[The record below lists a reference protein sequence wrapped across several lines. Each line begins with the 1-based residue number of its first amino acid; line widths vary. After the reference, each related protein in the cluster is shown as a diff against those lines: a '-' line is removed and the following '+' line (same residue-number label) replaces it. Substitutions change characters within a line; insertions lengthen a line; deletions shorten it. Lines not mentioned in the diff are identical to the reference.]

1 MKKQL
6 ITAGIAA
13 AVGVTGLA
21 GIATVSAATDSST
34 GSDHMSS
41 LVSAIASKF
50 NLDKTKV
57 QAVFDEQHTKMQ
69 AERETQVKADVAQL
83 VKDGKLTQAQA
94 DAINAKRAELTKE
107 REANRAADRSAS
119 RDQMKTKMDAKRTE
133 LETWAKEQ
141 GIDTQYLRLVFGG
154 GRGHGPGGPGGM
166 RGDRDGDDSTS
177 TSSSSSSSS
186 TTTN

>member
-34 GSDHMSS
+34 KSDPMSS
-41 LVSAIASKF
+41 LVSAISSKF

-57 QAVFDEQHTKMQ
+57 QAVFDEQHTKMD
-69 AERETQVKADVAQL
+69 AERETEVKADVAQL

-107 REANRAADRSAS
+107 REANRATDQSTS
-119 RDQMKTKMDAKRTE
+119 RDGMKTKMDAKRTE
-133 LETWAKEQ
+133 LEAWAKEQ
-141 GIDTQYLRLVFGG
+141 GIDTQYLRYVMGG
-154 GRGHGPGGPGGM
+154 GRGHGGPGGM
-166 RGDRDGDDSTS
+166 RGDRDGDDSTAASS
-177 TSSSSSSSS
+177 TSSSS
-186 TTTN
+186 N

>member
-34 GSDHMSS
+34 GSGPMSS
-41 LVSAIASKF
+41 LVTAIASKF

-57 QAVFDEQHTKMQ
+57 QAVFDEQRSQMDAQ
-69 AERETQVKADVAQL
+69 RETQVKAEVTQL

-107 REANRAADRSAS
+107 REANRAADQSAS
-119 RDQMKTKMDAKRTE
+119 RDDMKTKMDAKRTE
-133 LETWAKEQ
+133 LEAWAKEQ
-141 GIDTQYLRLVFGG
+141 GIDTQYLRLVMGG
-154 GRGHGPGGPGGM
+154 GRGHGGPDGM
-166 RGDRDGDDSTS
+166 PGDRDGDDSAATTS
-177 TSSSSSSSS
+177 TSSSSSS
-186 TTTN
+186 TN